1 MDNEKKCW
9 YKVHIL
15 FVVPLAIMVTMAE
28 KRGMPFNK
36 DVVHFFL
43 ATLFFFFFKFDNCG
57 QEIRI
62 LVVSVG
68 RTRRCQLVELPT
80 RL

>member
-43 ATLFFFFFKFDNCG
+43 ATLFFFFLNLIIVD
-57 QEIRI
+57 
-62 LVVSVG
+62 
-68 RTRRCQLVELPT
+68 RRFEFWLSPLEELEGAN
-80 RL
+80 